1 MFYDGRM
8 ALITDS
14 SIDIDAPAA
23 VVWQVLTDFDAYG
36 EWNPFQVECR
46 STLRPGDPID
56 MRFRLGPGGLKRTR
70 EYIDAVDE
78 GRSFSYRMKPAP
90 FGAVRSL
97 RRHTVVD
104 LGDGRSRYESH
115 FEITGPA
122 SGIVKLLFGK
132 ELVAKF
138 ASVTR
143 ALAPRAEELA
153 RE

>member
-1 MFYDGRM
+1 M

-36 EWNPFQVECR
+36 EWNPFQRECS
-46 STLRPGDPID
+46 STLKPGDPID
-56 MRFRLGPGGLKRTR
+56 MRFHLGPGGLKSKR
-70 EYIDAVDE
+70 EYIYEVDE

-97 RRHTVVD
+97 RKHTVVD
-104 LGDGRSRYESH
+104 LGEGRSRYESH

-122 SGIVKLLFGK
+122 SAIVKLMFGK
-132 ELVAKF
+132 ELVGSF
-138 ASVTR
+138 AAVTE
-143 ALAPRAEELA
+143 AIGPRAEEIA
-153 RE
+153 RA